1 MRLTVRHVTTYDY
14 DAPVPY
20 GLMQCRLKPKDSAQ
34 QRVLSWDL
42 QIEGGSRELGFT
54 DQNNNRVTLLGFEP
68 GATRLVLTAVGEVET
83 TDTAGVVGPHGGYM
97 PLWLFERPTA
107 LTRSGRACRALISDL
122 PDGDDLTGRLHALSG
137 AIRDAIA
144 WTPGKSEVSWSAED
158 ALRAGHGVCQDHAH
172 VFVACAR
179 AMGVPAR
186 YVSGYLMMTDRI
198 DQDATHAWAEAHVDG
213 LGWVGFDISNGIS
226 PDERYV
232 RVATGLDYAEA
243 APIHGI
249 RQGGAGESLSVSLA
263 VEQMHQQQ

>member
-1 MRLTVRHVTTYDY
+1 MRLSIRHTTSYDY
-14 DAPVPY
+14 GAPVPY
-20 GLMQCRLKPKDSAQ
+20 GLMQVRLTPKSTAQ
-34 QRVLSWDL
+34 QKVIDWRLE
-42 QIEGGSRELGFT
+42 IEGGRQELAFT
-54 DQNNNRVTLLGFEP
+54 DQNNNRVTLLGFDP
-68 GATRLVLTAVGEVET
+68 GVTRLVLTAVGEMET

-97 PLWLFERPTA
+97 PLWLFERQTA
-107 LTRSGRACRALISDL
+107 LTTPGRGCRGLMAEVSADA
-122 PDGDDLTGRLHALSG
+122 DLTTRLHGLSA
-137 AIRDAIA
+137 AIREAVA
-144 WTPGKSEVSWSAED
+144 WTPGRSEVDWTAEE
-158 ALRAGHGVCQDHAH
+158 ALKAGHGVCQDHAH

-198 DQDATHAWAEAHVDG
+198 EQEASHAWAEAHVEG

-249 RQGGAGESLSVSLA
+249 RQGGAGESLTVSLA
-263 VEQMHQQQ
+263 VEQMQQQ